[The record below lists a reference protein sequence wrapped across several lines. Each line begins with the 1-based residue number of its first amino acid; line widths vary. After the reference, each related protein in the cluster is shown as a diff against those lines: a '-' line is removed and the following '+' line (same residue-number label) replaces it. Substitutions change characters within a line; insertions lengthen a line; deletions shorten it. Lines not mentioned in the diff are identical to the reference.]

1 MSLSILFSTFPFLKM
16 ATLMSTEASFIC
28 WANLEQLWNEG
39 SGFKSSMVMCFSHW
53 KHGSKIIWATPIGNK
68 ESLTLMLFCLSNGG
82 TLQLVTSWIILLQG
96 WFPCKAEKQACQ
108 EDFILNN
115 LDLKHSIWFY
125 LDLQYSKWLQQNRL
139 PKEKSHTQWKCRTC
153 KKL

>member
-1 MSLSILFSTFPFLKM
+1 MSLSILFRTFPFLKM

-28 WANLEQLWNEG
+28 WANLEQLRKKG
-39 SGFKSSMVMCFSHW
+39 SCFKSSMVMCFSHW
-53 KHGSKIIWATPIGNK
+53 QHGCKIIWATPTGNK

-82 TLQLVTSWIILLQG
+82 TPQLIISWIILWQG
-96 WFPCKAEKQACQ
+96 WFPSKAEKQARQ

-125 LDLQYSKWLQQNRL
+125 FDLQYSKWLEQNRL
-139 PKEKSHTQWKCRTC
+139 PKVKSHTQWEWRTC